1 MNVLKEVHN
10 LLTEKMNEADENNS
24 RYDDDQDFSEMIS
37 ADQIDQMG
45 NIIDPKAKK
54 EEGLDKNMEE
64 EEEEEEEY
72 EG

>member
-45 NIIDPKAKK
+45 NIIDPKGKK

-64 EEEEEEEY
+64 EEEEEQ